1 MAKSKDKKG
10 SMFVCQ
16 SCGTASLRWMGRCP
30 SCGEWDSLVEEA
42 SGPVPGRAGKE
53 PFAVPL
59 AEASGLDVSRLKTGN
74 PEFDR
79 VLGGGI
85 VPGSLILLGGE
96 PGVGKSTLLLQVS
109 NLLASQGRKILYVS
123 GEESAEQIKIRG
135 DRLEVNNPGLLVSVE
150 TGMESIR
157 TLVEGEKPDLLVVDS
172 IQTMYSREMA
182 SVPGSVGQVR
192 ECTMAFL
199 EIAKT
204 SGIST
209 ILIGHITK
217 DGAIAGPKV
226 LEHIVDV
233 VLYFEGDMRQNQK
246 LVRTV
251 KNRFGPSNEL
261 GVFEMTSRGL
271 KPVENPSGLFL
282 AERKKHVSGSVVLAA
297 MQGTRPMLVEL
308 QALVTQTSFSTAR
321 RMSAGIDP
329 NRVTLLMAM
338 LEKRAGIILNS
349 CDVYMNVAGGLS
361 LSEPAL
367 DLAVIGAV
375 VSSYRDV
382 PLDDKIVIFGEVGL
396 GGEVRAVS
404 SADSRIREAR
414 GMGFDKVIIPATNLE
429 SLESDEKKGLMAI
442 GSVLDFLDATGL

>member
-1 MAKSKDKKG
+1 MSKKTKG
-10 SMFVCQ
+10 NMFVCQ

-30 SCGEWDSLVEEA
+30 SCGEWDSLVEEV
-42 SGPVPGRAGKE
+42 SGVSAGRTDREVKAVTLADAANMD
-53 PFAVPL
+53 FARVI
-59 AEASGLDVSRLKTGN
+59 TGN
-74 PEFDR
+74 SEFDR
-79 VLGGGI
+79 VLGGGL
-85 VPGSLILLGGE
+85 VPGSLTLLGGE
-96 PGVGKSTLLLQVS
+96 PGVGKSTLLLQIS
-109 NLLASQGRKILYVS
+109 NLLAEKGAKVLYVS
-123 GEESAEQIKIRG
+123 GEESAEQIKLRS
-135 DRLEVNNPGLLVSVE
+135 DRLGAGSRNLLVSVE
-150 TGMESIR
+150 TGIEDIKL
-157 TLVEGEKPDLLVVDS
+157 LVEMEKPDLLVVDS
-172 IQTMYSREMA
+172 IQTMYSPEMSSA
-182 SVPGSVGQVR
+182 PGSIGQVR

-199 EIAKT
+199 EIAKKK
-204 SGIST
+204 GLST

-217 DGAIAGPKV
+217 DGSIAGPKV

-271 KPVENPSGLFL
+271 QPVDNPSGLFL
-282 AERKKHVSGSVVLAA
+282 AERKKHVSGSVVMAA
-297 MQGTRPMLVEL
+297 MQGTRPILVEL

-321 RMSAGIDP
+321 RMSAGVDP

-349 CDVYMNVAGGLS
+349 CDVYMNVAGGLT

-382 PLDDKIVIFGEVGL
+382 PLDDKTIIFGEVGL
-396 GGEVRAVS
+396 AGEVRAVS
-404 SADSRIREAR
+404 SADARIREAF
-414 GMGFDKVIIPATNLE
+414 GMGFNQVIMPATNVD
-429 SLESDEKKGLMAI
+429 SMEKKEVKKLKAVD
-442 GSVLDFLDATGL
+442 SVLDFLEAAGL

>member
-1 MAKSKDKKG
+1 MSKKTKG
-10 SMFVCQ
+10 NMFVCQ

-30 SCGEWDSLVEEA
+30 SCGEWDSLVEEV
-42 SGPVPGRAGKE
+42 SGVSAGRTDREVKAVTLADAANMD
-53 PFAVPL
+53 FARVI
-59 AEASGLDVSRLKTGN
+59 TGN
-74 PEFDR
+74 SEFDR
-79 VLGGGI
+79 VLGGGL
-85 VPGSLILLGGE
+85 VPGSLTLLGGE
-96 PGVGKSTLLLQVS
+96 PGVGKSTLLLQIS
-109 NLLASQGRKILYVS
+109 NLLAEKGSKVLYVS
-123 GEESAEQIKIRG
+123 GEESAEQIKLRS
-135 DRLEVNNPGLLVSVE
+135 DRLGAGSRNLLVSVE
-150 TGMESIR
+150 TGIEDIKL
-157 TLVEGEKPDLLVVDS
+157 LVEMEKPDLLVVDS
-172 IQTMYSREMA
+172 IQTMYSPEMSSA
-182 SVPGSVGQVR
+182 PGSIGQVR

-199 EIAKT
+199 EIAKKK
-204 SGIST
+204 GLST

-217 DGAIAGPKV
+217 DGSIAGPKV

-271 KPVENPSGLFL
+271 QPVDNPSGLFL
-282 AERKKHVSGSVVLAA
+282 AERKKHVSGSVVMAA
-297 MQGTRPMLVEL
+297 MQGTRPILVEL

-321 RMSAGIDP
+321 RMSAGVDP

-349 CDVYMNVAGGLS
+349 CDVYMNVAGGLT

-382 PLDDKIVIFGEVGL
+382 PLDDKTIIFGEVGL
-396 GGEVRAVS
+396 AGEVRAVS
-404 SADSRIREAR
+404 SADARIREAF
-414 GMGFDKVIIPATNLE
+414 GMGFNQVIMPATNVD
-429 SLESDEKKGLMAI
+429 SMEKKEVKKLKAVD
-442 GSVLDFLDATGL
+442 SVLDFLEAAGL